1 MIKIE
6 DLTFF
11 YKKNKIVL
19 DDISCNL
26 KNGRIYGLLGK
37 NGVGKTTL
45 LHLIAGLKFPKMG
58 SINIDSFN
66 PAKRKVDFL
75 QEVFFLNEEMPE
87 CDFTIESF
95 EKYNSIFYPHFSKE
109 DFDNYLKEFE
119 VEDKT
124 QKLSKLSFGTKKKI
138 YIAFGLA
145 CNTKLILLDEPT
157 NGLDI
162 PSKSS
167 FRKIVMKAMNENKI
181 MIIST
186 HQARDLQN
194 VLDSIVILDKTK
206 VLLNADDEEITE
218 KLWFGIE
225 DKVNTVDKVLYQ
237 EDNVA
242 GLAVVKE
249 NKDGRESNLDV
260 EMLFNAAF
268 LNKTLFNELFN
279 KNKEDK

>member
-19 DDISCNL
+19 DNISCNL
-26 KNGRIYGLLGK
+26 KEGRIYGLLGK

-45 LHLIAGLKFPKMG
+45 LHLMAGLKFPKMG
-58 SINIDSFN
+58 TIEIDGQI
-66 PAKRKVDFL
+66 PGQRTVDFL
-75 QEVFFLNEEMPE
+75 KNVFFLNEEMPD
-87 CDFTIESF
+87 CDFSIENF
-95 EKYNSIFYPHFSKE
+95 EKYNAVFYPNFSAE
-109 DFDNYLKEFE
+109 DFNSYLQEFE
-119 VEDKT
+119 INDKK
-124 QKLSKLSFGTKKKI
+124 QKLNKLSFGTKKKV

-167 FRKIVMKAMNENKI
+167 FRKILMKAMTDEKI
-181 MIIST
+181 MVIST

-206 VLLNADDEEITE
+206 VLLNADGEEITK
-218 KLWFGIE
+218 KLWFGIA
-225 DKVNTVDKVLYQ
+225 DKVSVSDKVLYQ

-242 GLAVVKE
+242 GIAVVRE
-249 NKDGRESNLDV
+249 NKDGEESNLDV

-268 LNKTLFNELFN
+268 LNKSLFNELFN
-279 KNKEDK
+279 NKEDK

>member
-11 YKKNKIVL
+11 YRKNKIVL
-19 DDISCNL
+19 DSINCNL
-26 KNGRIYGLLGK
+26 KEGRIYGLLGK

-45 LHLIAGLKFPKMG
+45 LHLIAGLKFPKQG
-58 SINIDSFN
+58 EVKVLDII
-66 PAKRKVDFL
+66 PQKRTVDFL
-75 QEVFFLNEEMPE
+75 QEVFFLNEEMPD
-87 CDFTIESF
+87 CDFSIENF
-95 EKYNSIFYPHFSKE
+95 EKYNAVFYPNFSAE
-109 DFDNYLKEFE
+109 DFNNYLQEFE
-119 VEDKT
+119 IENKK
-124 QKLSKLSFGTKKKI
+124 QKLNKLSFGTKKKV

-145 CNTKLILLDEPT
+145 CNTKYIFLDEPT

-162 PSKSS
+162 PSKSA
-167 FRKIVMKAMNENKI
+167 FRKIVMKAMSDEKT

-206 VLLNADDEEITE
+206 VLLNADGEEITE

-225 DKVNTVDKVLYQ
+225 EKVNADKVLYQ

-242 GLAVVKE
+242 GFAVVKE
-249 NKDGRESNLDV
+249 NKEGRESNLDV

-268 LNKTLFNELFN
+268 LNKSLFNELFN